1 MHADSPVTEPAAS
14 SEERSPWPCRSLVLW
29 GTFGTTTPVGRRYH
43 NRSLAALAVFLL
55 VHFLLGAW
63 RDVPAVRALIALT
76 PGAVFGFIA
85 WELRR
90 YLLAL
95 DELSR
100 RIQMEAITWTY
111 LLGLVAAMA
120 WAGLATAYGSSWYLH
135 PAWFLLLEP
144 VRGFVLRSV
153 ARRY

>member
-1 MHADSPVTEPAAS
+1 
-14 SEERSPWPCRSLVLW
+14 LW
-29 GTFGTTTPVGRRYH
+29 GTFGTKTPAGRRYH
-43 NRSLAALAVFLL
+43 NRSLAALAVFLF
-55 VHFLLGAW
+55 VQFAFGAW
-63 RDVPAVRALIALT
+63 REVPAAGALIALT
-76 PGAVFGFIA
+76 PGIVFGFIV

-90 YLLAL
+90 YLLSL

-120 WAGLATAYGSSWYLH
+120 WSGLVMAYGSSWHIH
-135 PAWFLLLEP
+135 PVWFLMLEP